1 MWFDDPVFQACLQTS
16 ECGPLLQ
23 HVFDLL
29 LIHVHIHVTVYVYI
43 VLATNFSFRCTEN
56 CSSFQSKLPKLLLT
70 CTCMWFMLFKLALH
84 KDLKCCNYNTFSY
97 VPVLALH
104 VSWVCSWVF
113 SLHQCFSQVILL
125 FFHPQINSQHA
136 INSTSALL
144 YIFTL
149 WNEFL
154 NLFALHIHVLCLY
167 RSKILLVE
175 LVEEGVTSL
184 ILGVTS
190 LILGVTSL
198 ILGVISLILGVT
210 SLILGVTSLILGVSV
225 CRDYFSCK
233 GQD

>member
-1 MWFDDPVFQACLQTS
+1 
-16 ECGPLLQ
+16 
-23 HVFDLL
+23 
-29 LIHVHIHVTVYVYI
+29 
-43 VLATNFSFRCTEN
+43 
-56 CSSFQSKLPKLLLT
+56 
-70 CTCMWFMLFKLALH
+70 MLFKLALH

-144 YIFTL
+144 YIF
-149 WNEFL
+149 
-154 NLFALHIHVLCLY
+154 ALHIHVLCLY

-190 LILGVTSL
+190 LILGVTGL
-198 ILGVISLILGVT
+198 ILRVT
-210 SLILGVTSLILGVSV
+210 SLILGVTSLILGVSI
-225 CRDYFSCK
+225 CRDYFSGK